1 MNIVIIG
8 ASGGIGEAFVRLLEQ
23 DESVSKIYAFSRSD
37 ASFDHAKVVT
47 GKIDIIDESSI
58 EDASSQIEGS
68 LHMVVVTTGF
78 LSDETIQPEKSLRDM
93 NIDTMRRV
101 FEVNSFGPAL
111 VMKHF
116 VKHLPRN
123 EKSVMAAI
131 SARVGSISDN
141 QIGGWHAYRASKSA
155 LNMFIKNTS
164 IEVARKY
171 SMATVIGLH
180 PGTVDTDLS
189 KPFQGNVKHD
199 IFTPEQSAGYLLEVL
214 KNASPEDTGKV
225 FAYDGEEI
233 LP

>member
-1 MNIVIIG
+1 MIG
-8 ASGGIGEAFVRLLEQ
+8 ASGGIGKAFVNLLEQ
-23 DESVSKIYAFSRSD
+23 DDNINKIYAFSRSGITF
-37 ASFDHAKVVT
+37 SNSKVFS
-47 GKIDIIDESSI
+47 GHIDIVDENSI
-58 EDASSQIEGS
+58 EQSVNQIEGS
-68 LHMVVVTTGF
+68 LHMVIVTTGL
-78 LSDETIQPEKSLRDM
+78 LSDEITKPEKSMRDL
-93 NIDTMRRV
+93 NIDVMRRV
-101 FEVNSFGPAL
+101 FEVNSLGPAL

-116 VKHLPRN
+116 VKYLPRD
-123 EKSVMAAI
+123 EESVMAAI

-189 KPFQGNVKHD
+189 EPFQSNLKHD
-199 IFTPEQSAGYLLEVL
+199 IFTPEQSAGYLLKVL
-214 KNASPEDTGKV
+214 KNASPEDTGKI
-225 FAYDGEEI
+225 FSYDGEEI